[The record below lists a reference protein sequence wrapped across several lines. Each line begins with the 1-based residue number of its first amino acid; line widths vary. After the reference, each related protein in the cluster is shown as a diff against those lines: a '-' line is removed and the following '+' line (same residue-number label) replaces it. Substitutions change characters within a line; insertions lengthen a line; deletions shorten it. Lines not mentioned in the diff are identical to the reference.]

1 MIAINHRCHFS
12 YCAAPASPPPPQR
25 EEECRQDGGA
35 CRVVTTIAPTKMH
48 KYTNTNTQYKKH
60 KQKTQKL
67 DVKYRNTNTQMNKV
81 YSNICRTWPKIHF
94 SYCFMIV
101 RDKITCQAKFGA
113 HVTSVVTWALGRHVS
128 SLTPWLSPIPGI
140 CDG

>member
-1 MIAINHRCHFS
+1 MIAIDHRCHFS
-12 YCAAPASPPPPQR
+12 YCAARLASSAPER

-48 KYTNTNTQYKKH
+48 KYKNTQIH
-60 KQKTQKL
+60 KTRNINKNTKTRCKIQEYNYANEQS
-67 DVKYRNTNTQMNKV
+67 VFKY
-81 YSNICRTWPKIHF
+81 SIWPKIHF

-101 RDKITCQAKFGA
+101 WDKITCQAKFGA